1 MASSPTSIKGEA
13 HRIIDQLS
21 DDASWEDLM
30 YAIYIREAV
39 ERGLQDVA
47 AGRVVDHATV
57 REAFG
62 LKR

>member
-1 MASSPTSIKGEA
+1 MALSPASIKSEA
-13 HRIIDQLS
+13 HRIVDQLG

-30 YAIYIREAV
+30 YAIYVREAV
-39 ERGLQDVA
+39 ERGLRDVT

-57 REAFG
+57 REEFG

>member
-1 MASSPTSIKGEA
+1 MGTSAASIKDEA
-13 HRIIDQLS
+13 HRLIDQLS

-30 YAIYIREAV
+30 YAIYVREAV

-57 REAFG
+57 RESFG